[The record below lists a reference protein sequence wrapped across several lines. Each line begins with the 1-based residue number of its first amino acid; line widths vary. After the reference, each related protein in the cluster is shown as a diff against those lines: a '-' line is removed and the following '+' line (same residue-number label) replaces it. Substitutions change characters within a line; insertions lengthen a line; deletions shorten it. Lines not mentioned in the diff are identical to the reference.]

1 MPWPHS
7 TRRRGELHGPIRVRY
22 LMRAQGFAL
31 KSGWTCDALES
42 EEMNQNGQRAIAN
55 GNLKQW
61 PDANPF
67 GSRHQD
73 CGWAAR
79 PEKRRVLE
87 VSIGCSGLS

>member
-1 MPWPHS
+1 MVRAIAAKSALAGGTPSGGKGP
-7 TRRRGELHGPIRVRY
+7 TRSAKADHGP
-22 LMRAQGFAL
+22 
-31 KSGWTCDALES
+31 GWTCDALES

-55 GNLKQW
+55 GNMKQW